1 MIEASRVMYL
11 KDIPS
16 ASGIQDVVGRELD
29 RQASLIPPIP
39 EILFKLDAELG
50 NEWVN
55 ISRLA
60 NLVRTDPTLSASVLR
75 VVNSVA
81 LRGSREIVDLEE
93 AIQRMGKDHLRTVTA
108 FYALHGGHFPTEGL
122 FGEDIRTFWRH
133 SLLVAAG
140 AVLIARKKS
149 TDRLLLQEIWT
160 AGLFHD
166 IGALLAP
173 SVFPDSWEEF
183 QRAIQVS
190 PEDQGPDLL
199 GLARTILGCDH
210 ARISAG
216 FASRYWKTS
225 QTVSILAGSWSDPE
239 SLEPS
244 WAAWAIRRAD
254 EAAQVLGV
262 CWQPAATRIQLMDVI
277 SEDLGAGAAADPEF
291 CVASV
296 RSLLPLV
303 DALLTTG

>member
-1 MIEASRVMYL
+1 MIESSRVMYL

-29 RQASLIPPIP
+29 RQASMIPPIP
-39 EILFKLDAELG
+39 EILFKLDGELAS
-50 NEWVN
+50 EWVN

-81 LRGSREIVDLEE
+81 LRGVREIVDLEE

-108 FYALHGGHFPTEGL
+108 FYALHGGEFPTEGL

-140 AVLIARKKS
+140 AVLIARKVS
-149 TDRLLLQEIWT
+149 TDRGLLQEIWT
-160 AGLFHD
+160 AGLLHD

-173 SVFPDSWEEF
+173 RVFPEKWDDFSEAVQAIGEQDSADFLELSRGF
-183 QRAIQVS
+183 F
-190 PEDQGPDLL
+190 
-199 GLARTILGCDH
+199 GCDH

-225 QTVSILAGSWSDPE
+225 QTVSVLAGSWTDPE
-239 SLEPS
+239 NLEPS
-244 WAAWAIRRAD
+244 WAAWAIRRAN

-262 CWQPAATRIQLMDVI
+262 CWQPQATRTTLMDVE
-277 SEDLGAGAAADPEF
+277 SEDTGAGAAADPEY
-291 CVASV
+291 CVTAV

-303 DALLTTG
+303 DALLS